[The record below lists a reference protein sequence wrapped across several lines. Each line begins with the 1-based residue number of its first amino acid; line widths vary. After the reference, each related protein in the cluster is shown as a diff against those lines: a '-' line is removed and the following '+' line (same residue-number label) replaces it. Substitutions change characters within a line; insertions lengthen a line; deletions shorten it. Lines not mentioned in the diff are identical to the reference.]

1 MSTSPSPYTEQYANP
16 QGPNDGR
23 PTGSQIIKDYG
34 LENRFS
40 GRVALVTGATSGIG
54 LEAARAIHETGA
66 DIYIAALEATKAHN
80 LIEDIKMSS
89 KGTGKIE
96 LLDLD
101 LGSLVSVNDVVRK
114 FKSLSGTLNILITNA
129 GIMTAP
135 PGSRTKEGFDM
146 RFGINH
152 LGHYA
157 LTAQLL
163 PLLIRSSTPDFNSRL
178 VAITSSAHRFSSI
191 RWDNL
196 NLTQTDDVWTAYGQS
211 KTANLWMANYID
223 RKYGPRGVHASAV
236 NPGMIWTGILD
247 NLDPVTSE
255 HWKNDQSLMNIM
267 QSPAQGSATT
277 VWAAVSP
284 TWEGKGGKYLVT
296 CRIGEP
302 LKDMNSIVDPGYA
315 THAYDEE
322 GENRLWELSSQLT
335 GISVQET

>member
-1 MSTSPSPYTEQYANP
+1 SFSPYAEQYANP
-16 QGPNDGR
+16 HGPNDGR
-23 PTGSQIIKDYG
+23 PTGSQIVKDYG
-34 LENRFS
+34 LENKFS
-40 GRVALVTGATSGIG
+40 GKVVLVTGATSGIG
-54 LEAARAIHETGA
+54 LETARAMHETGA
-66 DIYIAALEATKAHN
+66 DVYIAALEATKAHN
-80 LIEDIKMSS
+80 LIEDIKKSS
-89 KGTGKIE
+89 KGTGKIQ

-101 LGSLVSVNDVVRK
+101 LGSLDSVSHTVQK
-114 FKSLSGTLNILITNA
+114 FKSLSSTLNILITNA
-129 GIMTAP
+129 GIMTAA

-163 PLLIRSSTPDFNSRL
+163 PLLIRSSTPEFNSRV

-191 RWDNL
+191 RWDDL

-247 NLDPVTSE
+247 DLDPITSE
-255 HWKNDQSLMNIM
+255 QWKNDKSLMDVM

-284 TWEGKGGKYLVT
+284 TWEGKGGKYLLACGV
-296 CRIGEP
+296 GES
-302 LKDMNSIVDPGYA
+302 LKDENSVVDPGYA
-315 THAYDEE
+315 AHAYDEE
-322 GENRLWELSSQLT
+322 GENRLWELSGQLT
-335 GISVQET
+335 GIFVQET